1 MLPKDAKKDQGT
13 TSHKV
18 LHIKCTS
25 FTSKKTKMAGFRY
38 YKKSN

>member
-1 MLPKDAKKDQGT
+1 MLPKDAKKI
-13 TSHKV
+13 KEP

-38 YKKSN
+38 SKKSN